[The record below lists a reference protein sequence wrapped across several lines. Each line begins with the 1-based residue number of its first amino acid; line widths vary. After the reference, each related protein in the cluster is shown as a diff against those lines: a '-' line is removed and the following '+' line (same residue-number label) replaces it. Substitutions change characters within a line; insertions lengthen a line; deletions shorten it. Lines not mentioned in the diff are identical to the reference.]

1 VVLVSELFLG
11 LILVSIKD
19 RVQAFLGI
27 PFAQQA
33 GRFEA
38 AVPVQLNGTVVA
50 NAYGPA
56 CPQGTSAL
64 NSWLLPFP
72 KNQTFSEDCLSI
84 NVFVPSSG
92 STSAVLVWIYGGA
105 YSYGG
110 SSQTTYSGY
119 NLARRSNSIV
129 VTFNYRVGPFGFL
142 ALEALMSQEEQNGA
156 FGFGDQQMAL
166 KWVQKNI
173 GAFGGSSQNV
183 TIFGESAGAASVMF
197 HLTSPS
203 SFPLYQ
209 KAIIES
215 GSNLGVPMQIA
226 NQEGLALLQAANCST
241 VACLKEISAK
251 ELLQAF
257 ESMPGT
263 HFSHAAFGG
272 IIPLPPQVA
281 LEHGAFNYV
290 PLIFGNVLNESNFE
304 IFGAISSPVPPQ
316 DYSYALGAIL
326 KSVLRS
332 YSSLSVV
339 ELMKLYPCTEGDC
352 RYVLSE
358 LLGDASLVC
367 PTTLFGEA
375 YAAFR
380 NKTAVFG
387 YLFEHRSSWVRAP
400 SDWGVY
406 HTIELDYVFDQTET
420 MANVST
426 SEVLLGEEMAGWW
439 SNFAKTGSPQEDTW
453 KPYGEAFERY
463 NIQPVPR
470 GMVGWRRDVC
480 NSFWKGVYLANA
492 HGPNENIA
500 KL

>member
-1 VVLVSELFLG
+1 
-11 LILVSIKD
+11 
-19 RVQAFLGI
+19 
-27 PFAQQA
+27 
-33 GRFEA
+33 
-38 AVPVQLNGTVVA
+38 
-50 NAYGPA
+50 
-56 CPQGTSAL
+56 
-64 NSWLLPFP
+64 
-72 KNQTFSEDCLSI
+72 
-84 NVFVPSSG
+84 
-92 STSAVLVWIYGGA
+92 
-105 YSYGG
+105 
-110 SSQTTYSGY
+110 
-119 NLARRSNSIV
+119 
-129 VTFNYRVGPFGFL
+129 
-142 ALEALMSQEEQNGA
+142 
-156 FGFGDQQMAL
+156 
-166 KWVQKNI
+166 
-173 GAFGGSSQNV
+173 
-183 TIFGESAGAASVMF
+183 
-197 HLTSPS
+197 
-203 SFPLYQ
+203 
-209 KAIIES
+209 
-215 GSNLGVPMQIA
+215 
-226 NQEGLALLQAANCST
+226 
-241 VACLKEISAK
+241 
-251 ELLQAF
+251 
-257 ESMPGT
+257 
-263 HFSHAAFGG
+263 
-272 IIPLPPQVA
+272 VA

-304 IFGAISSPVPPQ
+304 IFGAISSPVPPE

-339 ELMKLYPCTEGDC
+339 ELMKLYPCTGGDC

-439 SNFAKTGSPQEDTW
+439 SNFAKTGSPQEHTW
-453 KPYGEAFERY
+453 KPYGEVFERY

-492 HGPNENIA
+492 YGPNENIA